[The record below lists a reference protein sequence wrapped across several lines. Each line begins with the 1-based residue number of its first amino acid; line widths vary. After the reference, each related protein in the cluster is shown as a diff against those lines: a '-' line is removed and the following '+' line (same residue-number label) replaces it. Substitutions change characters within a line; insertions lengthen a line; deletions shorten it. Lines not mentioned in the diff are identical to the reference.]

1 MNKILIKSMCLALLF
16 CFVLA
21 TPIFVSSSSVN
32 YNVNLYEGGRI
43 DITGNLSSGA
53 GKQITLLVSKSNVG
67 ISSSTIVFIDQ
78 QATTTNGTFLFRFTL
93 PSALRGTTLDFKIGG
108 EDLTVSLQKTL
119 TIPDF
124 PININSV
131 ENNSVRV
138 GVDAYQMESSYYIA
152 DNVVNSIIEGGN
164 TIYYKIGDRWYN
176 LLDTR
181 ATSAEF
187 LIPAN
192 AVNPTTVSAW
202 LLDTWYPRGG
212 FGSMKFDPILLY

>member
-1 MNKILIKSMCLALLF
+1 VNKTIKKGF
-16 CFVLA
+16 CFLLIIGIIISMF
-21 TPIFVSSSSVN
+21 TFVSASTVS

-53 GKQITLLVSKSNVG
+53 GQQITMLVTLSGVPV
-67 ISSSTIVFIDQ
+67 SSTTIKYIDQ
-78 QATTTNGTFLFRFTL
+78 QPTTTNGSFLFRFTL
-93 PSALRGTTLDFKIGG
+93 PSTLRGAILDFTVGAA
-108 EDLTVSLQKTL
+108 DLTAPLKKTL

-138 GVDAYQMESSYYIA
+138 GLDAYQMESTYYTA
-152 DNVVNSIIEGGN
+152 NNVVNSLIQGGN

-176 LLDTR
+176 LLDSN
-181 ATSAEF
+181 ATSASF

-192 AVNPTTVSAW
+192 AVNTSTVSAW

-212 FGSMKFDPILLY
+212 FGLMKFDPILL